1 MPTSERKPAK
11 LKKRLPQT
19 PARPKVV
26 TKHMTR
32 SRPPSGSRTT
42 SRSGAMAADPR
53 PVMADSGV
61 WSDLHNGRSTPAA
74 LLLT

>member
-26 TKHMTR
+26 TKHMTPR
-32 SRPPSGSRTT
+32 E
-42 SRSGAMAADPR
+42 AAQR
-53 PVMADSGV
+53 LLELAAQSC
-61 WSDLHNGRSTPAA
+61 NGK
-74 LLLT
+74 

>member
-26 TKHMTR
+26 TKHLTPR
-32 SRPPSGSRTT
+32 E
-42 SRSGAMAADPR
+42 AAQR
-53 PVMADSGV
+53 LLADV
-61 WSDLHNGRSTPAA
+61 KKHRNGG
-74 LLLT
+74 

>member
-26 TKHMTR
+26 TKHMTPR
-32 SRPPSGSRTT
+32 E
-42 SRSGAMAADPR
+42 AAQWL
-53 PVMADSGV
+53 AD
-61 WSDLHNGRSTPAA
+61 DFEKRRNGG
-74 LLLT
+74 